1 VHDNYI
7 HTKEVNRVNFTAEI
21 KRAMEKKNMRV
32 AELSA
37 VSDISMSYLYNL
49 LSGQRNWNVN
59 SLTAVCEALD
69 LELAIQRKKKQT
81 AVR

>member
-1 VHDNYI
+1 M
-7 HTKEVNRVNFTAEI
+7 NFTAEI

>member
-1 VHDNYI
+1 M
-7 HTKEVNRVNFTAEI
+7 NFTTEI
-21 KRAMEKKNMRV
+21 KKAMEKKNMRV

-81 AVR
+81 VVK